1 MICENVSVQFFIG
14 IWQDINTKEY
24 RFWQRILKYFPHF
37 IFHERL
43 WLIWDYKPSVRV
55 KKREFPP
62 THLYQ
67 MFGYSG
73 RRIGVQRDGKDLDG
87 DIPWLTRTIWLITNI
102 TITTIIIIA
111 IVMITMIKDQGGDIP
126 WLTSPIWLL
135 NISHIGGYCL
145 ILTFNIYTGGR
156 ELAKCKPPASGSRSS
171 RINGFPVFAILQ
183 TLNDSITAVC
193 LSSSCLQMYET
204 NFNF

>member
-1 MICENVSVQFFIG
+1 MGFLALCYYTCE
-14 IWQDINTKEY
+14 
-24 RFWQRILKYFPHF
+24 
-37 IFHERL
+37 
-43 WLIWDYKPSVRV
+43 
-55 KKREFPP
+55 
-62 THLYQ
+62 
-67 MFGYSG
+67 MFGYSR

-102 TITTIIIIA
+102 TTTIILIIT
-111 IVMITMIKDQGGDIP
+111 IVMITMIKDQCGDIP

-145 ILTFNIYTGGR
+145 ILTFNIYTVGGR
-156 ELAKCKPPASGSRSS
+156 ELAKCKPPASRSS
-171 RINGFPVFAILQ
+171 WINGFPVFAILQ

>member
-1 MICENVSVQFFIG
+1 MGLLALGYYTCE
-14 IWQDINTKEY
+14 
-24 RFWQRILKYFPHF
+24 
-37 IFHERL
+37 
-43 WLIWDYKPSVRV
+43 
-55 KKREFPP
+55 
-62 THLYQ
+62 
-67 MFGYSG
+67 MFGYSR

-102 TITTIIIIA
+102 TTTIILIIT
-111 IVMITMIKDQGGDIP
+111 IVMIIIIKDQRGDIP

>member
-1 MICENVSVQFFIG
+1 MICENVSLQFFIG

-24 RFWQRILKYFPHF
+24 HFWQTILKYFPHF

-55 KKREFPP
+55 KKREFPT

-73 RRIGVQRDGKDLDG
+73 RRIGVQRDGKDLD
-87 DIPWLTRTIWLITNI
+87 
-102 TITTIIIIA
+102 
-111 IVMITMIKDQGGDIP
+111 GDIP

-193 LSSSCLQMYET
+193 LSSSCLQMYMD
-204 NFNF
+204 

>member
-1 MICENVSVQFFIG
+1 MGAMGLLALCYCTCE
-14 IWQDINTKEY
+14 
-24 RFWQRILKYFPHF
+24 
-37 IFHERL
+37 
-43 WLIWDYKPSVRV
+43 
-55 KKREFPP
+55 
-62 THLYQ
+62 
-67 MFGYSG
+67 MFGYSR

-87 DIPWLTRTIWLITNI
+87 DIPWLTRTIWLIANI
-102 TITTIIIIA
+102 TTTIINIIT
-111 IVMITMIKDQGGDIP
+111 IVMITIIKDQRGDIP

-145 ILTFNIYTGGR
+145 ILTFNIYTAGR

>member
-1 MICENVSVQFFIG
+1 
-14 IWQDINTKEY
+14 
-24 RFWQRILKYFPHF
+24 
-37 IFHERL
+37 
-43 WLIWDYKPSVRV
+43 
-55 KKREFPP
+55 
-62 THLYQ
+62 

-145 ILTFNIYTGGR
+145 ILTFNIYTGGGR
-156 ELAKCKPPASGSRSS
+156 ELAKCKPPASGSS

>member
-1 MICENVSVQFFIG
+1 MVTDHVPYMGAMGLSARGYYVCV
-14 IWQDINTKEY
+14 
-24 RFWQRILKYFPHF
+24 
-37 IFHERL
+37 
-43 WLIWDYKPSVRV
+43 
-55 KKREFPP
+55 KREFP

-67 MFGYSG
+67 MFGYSR

-87 DIPWLTRTIWLITNI
+87 DIPWLTRTIWLITNL
-102 TITTIIIIA
+102 TTTIILIIT
-111 IVMITMIKDQGGDIP
+111 IVMITMIKDQCGDIP

-145 ILTFNIYTGGR
+145 ILTFNIYTVGGR
-156 ELAKCKPPASGSRSS
+156 ELAKCKPPASGSSW
-171 RINGFPVFAILQ
+171 INGFPVFAILQ